1 MWNSRLHSFTL
12 LTYELLKRSTI
23 ERNRPLPSK
32 NSIRRFQQSI
42 MRIKVRT
49 IVESDLEHVVG
60 AHPSS
65 SKPPFPVCR
74 QTHFQG
80 VGSIAI
86 SIRIDREHVEHGLW
100 RGRCVSHTG
109 WSKSHAIRIPIA
121 VSIQFARH
129 FGHPV
134 SWTTRIPL
142 ILNHLGPSND
152 DRAQPARLFVSG
164 SRWKPRSVRSLDLL
178 LRSSTEDIAV
188 TPIFCILLLLL
199 SSKRVVIR
207 KISTLRS
214 VFYDSIH
221 FDNLTYIPRIL
232 EKRKIWNIERIE
244 IYIRVTLTNDKTII
258 IIWKIATIVD
268 PILTARRF
276 V

>member
-1 MWNSRLHSFTL
+1 MRLLVCIFYLRFIIDLSDQQLIFLIKTRVLIVTSLKKMWNSRLHSFTL

-49 IVESDLEHVVG
+49 IVESDLEHVMD

-65 SKPPFPVCR
+65 SKPPFPVYR

-152 DRAQPARLFVSG
+152 DRAQ
-164 SRWKPRSVRSLDLL
+164 
-178 LRSSTEDIAV
+178 
-188 TPIFCILLLLL
+188 
-199 SSKRVVIR
+199 VIR
-207 KISTLRS
+207 FRFSLKATVSAVSWLVAAFFDRRHCGYSHFLYSSPPPLIEACCHSQNFNSSFCFLR
-214 VFYDSIH
+214 FYP
-221 FDNLTYIPRIL
+221 FR
-232 EKRKIWNIERIE
+232 
-244 IYIRVTLTNDKTII
+244 
-258 IIWKIATIVD
+258 
-268 PILTARRF
+268 
-276 V
+276 

>member
-1 MWNSRLHSFTL
+1 MYFLSPFYYRSLRPTTNFLNQNASFDRNVSKKMWNSRLHSFTL

-152 DRAQPARLFVSG
+152 DRAQ
-164 SRWKPRSVRSLDLL
+164 
-178 LRSSTEDIAV
+178 
-188 TPIFCILLLLL
+188 
-199 SSKRVVIR
+199 VIR
-207 KISTLRS
+207 FRFSLKATVSAVSWLVAAFFDRRHCGYSHFLYSSPPPLIEACCHSQNFNSSFCFLR
-214 VFYDSIH
+214 FYP
-221 FDNLTYIPRIL
+221 FR
-232 EKRKIWNIERIE
+232 
-244 IYIRVTLTNDKTII
+244 
-258 IIWKIATIVD
+258 
-268 PILTARRF
+268 
-276 V
+276 